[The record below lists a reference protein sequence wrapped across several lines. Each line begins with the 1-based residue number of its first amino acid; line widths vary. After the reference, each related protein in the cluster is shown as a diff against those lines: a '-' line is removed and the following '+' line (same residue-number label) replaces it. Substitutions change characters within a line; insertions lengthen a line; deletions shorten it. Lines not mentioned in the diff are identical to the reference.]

1 MNDLFGAWLMK
12 LSSKIITPLTLGA
25 FLLSAVTGVLLFFH
39 LDSGANK
46 LVHEWLSWLLLLG
59 AALHIILHAGAIKSY
74 LQTKP
79 GLLIVSACLLLLAL
93 SFLPLSP
100 GAGKPP
106 FARPVTALAN
116 TPLATLAAVANIT
129 PAELN
134 ARLIRA
140 GFNPSPQANSLRDV
154 VGNGLGRQM
163 QVLDKILSDERGD
176 NAAGK

>member
-1 MNDLFGAWLMK
+1 MK

-59 AALHIILHAGAIKSY
+59 AALHITIHAGAIKSY
-74 LQTKP
+74 LQSKP
-79 GLLIVSACLLLLAL
+79 GLLIVAACLVLLAL

-106 FARPVTALAN
+106 FARPITALAN
-116 TPLATLAAVANIT
+116 APLATLATVANIT
-129 PAELN
+129 PDELN
-134 ARLIRA
+134 TRLKAA
-140 GFNPSPQANSLRDV
+140 GFTPAPGARTLRDV
-154 VGNGLGRQM
+154 VGNRLGPQM
-163 QVLDKILSDERGD
+163 QVLDKILSDQGDD

>member
-1 MNDLFGAWLMK
+1 MK

-59 AALHIILHAGAIKSY
+59 AALHITIHAGAIKCY
-74 LQTKP
+74 LQSKP

-93 SFLPLSP
+93 SFLPISS

-106 FARPVTALAN
+106 FARPITALAN
-116 TPLATLAAVANIT
+116 APLATLAEVANIT
-129 PAELN
+129 PEELN
-134 ARLIRA
+134 ARLSRA
-140 GFNPSPQANSLRDV
+140 GLTPSPEAKTLRDM
-154 VGNGLGRQM
+154 VGNGLGQQM
-163 QVLDKILSDERGD
+163 QVLDQLLTDEGRTEMTPKKNNNKIR
-176 NAAGK
+176 